1 MDTLETLLDKQVN
14 KNMDKL
20 FGDAD
25 NELKIV
31 TKLTLLKRDEELKSI
46 VENIKESNE
55 QLMQM
60 VNEELVA
67 TLDAE
72 GNVVLINES

>member
-1 MDTLETLLDKQVN
+1 
-14 KNMDKL
+14 MDKL

-25 NELKIV
+25 NELKLV
-31 TKLTLLKRDEELKSI
+31 TKLTLLKRDDELKSI

-55 QLMQM
+55 KLMQM

-67 TLDAE
+67 TLDSE
-72 GNVVLINES
+72 GNVVIINES